1 MIKRDNLTGL
11 FTTLLVAGIAL
22 LLFAGCGGIASP
34 LAPAAEPESEPPAS
48 SPAGGGTGG
57 ATATVAP
64 PSEPTSSPT
73 PAGASAAANAGGG
86 GQPTAE
92 PAPPAADTPGGA
104 SGASPAAAEPEVIVV
119 GGRSIKQWSSPPP
132 RVIDPSASYSAVIS
146 TSAGDIT
153 VELLTADAPNTVNN
167 FVFLAREGF
176 YDDVIFHRT
185 IRDFMI
191 QGGDPTGTGRGG
203 PGYRFADEPVRR
215 PYARGALAMANAGPN
230 TNGSQF
236 FLMHADYPLPPN
248 YTIFGQAVAGLDAID
263 AIATAP
269 TRPEGEGSSPV
280 NPVAIETVTITGP

>member
-48 SPAGGGTGG
+48 PPAGGAAT
-57 ATATVAP
+57 TATVAP
-64 PSEPTSSPT
+64 PSEPT
-73 PAGASAAANAGGG
+73 PAGASAAANGGG

-92 PAPPAADTPGGA
+92 PGLPAADTPGGA
-104 SGASPAAAEPEVIVV
+104 SGASPAAAEPQVIVV

-176 YDDVIFHRT
+176 YDNVIFHRT
-185 IRDFMI
+185 IPGFMI
-191 QGGDPTGTGRGG
+191 QGGDPTGTGGGG

-215 PYARGALAMANAGPN
+215 PYARGTLAMANAGPN

-263 AIATAP
+263 AIANAP

>member
-34 LAPAAEPESEPPAS
+34 LAPAAEPESEPTAAAPA
-48 SPAGGGTGG
+48 GGTGG

-73 PAGASAAANAGGG
+73 PAGANAGGG

-104 SGASPAAAEPEVIVV
+104 SGASPAAAEPDVIVV

-176 YDDVIFHRT
+176 YDNVIFHRT

-191 QGGDPTGTGRGG
+191 QGGDPTGTGRGD

-215 PYARGALAMANAGPN
+215 PYARGTLAMANAGPN

-248 YTIFGQAVAGLDAID
+248 YTIFGQAVAGLDTID